1 MVQISA
7 ILATLAACTSFV
19 EAHPGQSM
27 ASKRAELWERNNYIR
42 SLENTDLVHCAKSLT
57 ARGAVQKTVERRED
71 MLKVL
76 RRKRGLSETG
86 KPIMKPQTL
95 RFTAS

>member
-7 ILATLAACTSFV
+7 VLAALAACASFV

-27 ASKRAELWERNNYIR
+27 ASKRAELRERNNYIR
-42 SLENTDLVHCAKSLT
+42 SLENTDLVHCAGSLT
-57 ARGAVQKTVERRED
+57 ARGEVQKIVKRREE
-71 MLKVL
+71 MLKTL

-86 KPIMKPQTL
+86 RPMPTPTRTKV
-95 RFTAS
+95 

>member
-1 MVQISA
+1 MVQFSA
-7 ILATLAACTSFV
+7 VLAALAACISFV

-27 ASKRAELWERNNYIR
+27 ASKRAELQERNNYIR
-42 SLENTDLVHCAKSLT
+42 SLENTDLVHCAKSLN
-57 ARGAVQKTVERRED
+57 ARGEVQKTVERREE

-86 KPIMKPQTL
+86 RPILTPHEP
-95 RFTAS
+95 RFTGC